1 MKFLATL
8 AVTVALVSG
17 TAMAEDDIAPARLEL
32 AKQVMQLSGATAAY
46 DSYEKNLDL
55 MVGQIRQ
62 YMPGADDATMADIK
76 KIAVEE
82 FTAFKPTLM
91 ENAAKV
97 YAKHFTD
104 KDLKGLI
111 AFYKT
116 DAGKHFA
123 AEMPALSS
131 ESVKLTEPFTQRFM
145 ARLQEY
151 IAGRV
156 AAEQK
161 KAQEQAP
168 AAAKDSKTSE
178 QPKGSEQSKSDQSKS
193 QGK

>member
-1 MKFLATL
+1 MKILFAASLAFLLLGSA
-8 AVTVALVSG
+8 SR
-17 TAMAEDDIAPARLEL
+17 AEDEIAPARLEL
-32 AKQVMQLSGATAAY
+32 AKQVMQMSGATAAY
-46 DSYEKNLDL
+46 DEYEKNLDL
-55 MVGQIRQ
+55 MVNQIRQ

-123 AEMPALSS
+123 AEMPALSA
-131 ESVKLTEPFTQRFM
+131 ESIKLTEPFTQRFM
-145 ARLQEY
+145 ARLQQY
-151 IAGRV
+151 IAGRI
-156 AAEQK
+156 AEQK
-161 KAQEQAP
+161 KAEEQKAQQQNAAP
-168 AAAKDSKTSE
+168 QNPEHPKSSE
-178 QPKGSEQSKSDQSKS
+178 PSKSDQSKS

>member
-97 YAKHFTD
+97 YAKHFND

-145 ARLQEY
+145 TRLQEY

-178 QPKGSEQSKSDQSKS
+178 QPKDSEQSKSDQSKS

>member
-1 MKFLATL
+1 MKVLFAASLAFLLLGSA
-8 AVTVALVSG
+8 SQ
-17 TAMAEDDIAPARLEL
+17 AEDNIAPAKLEL
-32 AKQVMQLSGATAAY
+32 AKQVMLLSGATAAY

-55 MVGQIRQ
+55 MVNQIRQ

-82 FTAFKPTLM
+82 FTAYKPTLM

-97 YAKHFTD
+97 YAQHFTD

-151 IAGRV
+151 IATRV

-168 AAAKDSKTSE
+168 AGKDQKTSE
-178 QPKGSEQSKSDQSKS
+178 QPKGSEPSKSDQSKS